1 VQVTEGVLGEQCQE
15 IMQAFFSVR
24 RG

>member
-1 VQVTEGVLGEQCQE
+1 VQVLEGVLGEQCQE
-15 IMQAFFSVR
+15 IMQAFFSAC

>member
-1 VQVTEGVLGEQCQE
+1 VQVLEGVLGEQCQD
-15 IMQAFFSVR
+15 IMQAFFSAC

>member
-1 VQVTEGVLGEQCQE
+1 VQVIEGVLGEQCQE
-15 IMQAFFSVR
+15 IMQAFFSAC